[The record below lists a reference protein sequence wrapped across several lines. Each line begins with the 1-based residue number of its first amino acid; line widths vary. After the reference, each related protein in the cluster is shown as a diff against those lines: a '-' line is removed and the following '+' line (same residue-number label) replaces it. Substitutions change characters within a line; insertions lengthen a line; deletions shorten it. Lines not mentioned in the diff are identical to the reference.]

1 MEKRKSQKSRNLG
14 ILVVSIIIGAIAYY
28 FSRGIVAA
36 GVTFIIVLI
45 LLTIYFG
52 IRGKLKRAV
61 EIKKMEQVF
70 PDFIELV
77 SSNLRSG
84 MTIDK
89 ALLLSSRKEFAP
101 LDQEIL
107 QLGKDITTG
116 KGINVAL
123 QDMAKRIGSERINK
137 TTTLIIS
144 GLKSGGNLAI
154 LLEETA
160 SNLREREFV
169 EKKAASSVLM
179 YVIFIFFAVAVG
191 SPVLFGLSSVLVEVL
206 TKLLANVPSSA
217 GQANFGL
224 PFTLSHIGISM
235 TFITYFSISF
245 ILITDILASLLLGLV
260 NKGEEK
266 EGIKYILPL
275 MAIGVTL
282 YFVIRG
288 FLAHYFSGLFA

>member
-1 MEKRKSQKSRNLG
+1 MKY
-14 ILVVSIIIGAIAYY
+14 LVPAL
-28 FSRGIVAA
+28 
-36 GVTFIIVLI
+36 IVLI